1 MKFKPMS
8 LAFDYCQGLGVE
20 FGPGSQ
26 NPFCLSNCL
35 KIAPSDGIR
44 YIYENDL
51 IDWRHYSD
59 EQNKISNTIEDID
72 LVGDMQNIPLNDNSL
87 DYVISSHVIEHEP
100 NPIKAF
106 LCISSKLKASG
117 IAFFIFPKRNQV
129 DIDAVRPLTTLNEFI
144 DFYRRDFNPLTAQGN
159 HRTHYCVY
167 SLQSFIKLI
176 NWCNC
181 NVELGWQIE
190 AIEETDSK
198 VGNGHTIVVRKNN
211 FQNTPKN
218 LQDKSLYYKDL
229 ALKSLKNA
237 KTLDDMKLTLFYL
250 KNSLSFNFSQDDVLL
265 IASDLLDFVD
275 DKNQS
280 FEFISQALILTPE
293 NGNYRL
299 KFYNKYKKSFV
310 MPVI

>member
-1 MKFKPMS
+1 MN
-8 LAFDYCQGLGVE
+8 LAFNYCQGFGAE

-59 EQNKISNTIEDID
+59 EQNKISNSIEDID
-72 LVGDMQNIPLNDNSL
+72 LVGDMQNIPLSDNSL

-106 LCISSKLKASG
+106 LCISSKIKSNG
-117 IAFFIFPKRNQV
+117 VAFFIFPKRNQV
-129 DIDAVRPLTTLNEFI
+129 DIDAVRPLTSLDEFI
-144 DFYRRDFNPLTAQGN
+144 DFYRRDINPLSAQGS

-181 NVELGWQIE
+181 NVGLGWQIE

-198 VGNGHTIVVRKNN
+198 VGNGHTVVVRKIESLN
-211 FQNTPKN
+211 
-218 LQDKSLYYKDL
+218 KSFKSHDLADYYKQL
-229 ALKSLKNA
+229 ALQSLKCA
-237 KTLDDMKLTLFYL
+237 ESIDDMTLAL
-250 KNSLSFNFSQDDVLL
+250 DCIKNSLSFYFFQSDLL
-265 IASDLLDFVD
+265 VIASDLLDFIG

-280 FEFISQALILTPE
+280 FEFLTQALIAEPE
-293 NGNYRL
+293 FGDYRM
-299 KFYNKYKKSFV
+299 KFFSKYKRSFV
-310 MPVI
+310 MPVV